1 MSVFK
6 RNDSPYYWWKLQHKK
21 KTYGGSTGTTNKS
34 EALAIF
40 LEQERLIRSNKFR
53 YTNKT
58 FGELV
63 AYYIDSYHPN
73 EQATLRWAL
82 KFWADTKLE
91 DLRGSDIKQL
101 QEFRAK
107 KVKGST
113 VNRQFNTIRSILGKA
128 VKNLGW
134 LERVPQWTK
143 EKELEPT
150 RGVLSKPEEKRL
162 LKELPTHLKRITRFA
177 LETGLRK
184 STITALTMDMFDP
197 ETGVLTIPA
206 KLLLKTRKPL
216 VIPISIKARSL
227 VINEEGF
234 SEGKLGLRFLDSN
247 RPIFTYEGKAF
258 KNPAGAAW
266 QKAKKRA
273 GVDITFHELRHTWTT
288 RMLEAGVPEAIV
300 AELGGW
306 TSTRMLKTYSHIDIS
321 NVKILK
327 EFGY

>member
-1 MSVFK
+1 MSLFHRK
-6 RNDSPYYWWKLQHKK
+6 DSPYYWWKLQYKGEK
-21 KTYGGSTGTTNKS
+21 FSKSTQTRNKS
-34 EALAIF
+34 EAMAIF
-40 LEQERLIRSNKFR
+40 LENERLIKSGR
-53 YTNKT
+53 YVHTEKT
-58 FGELV
+58 FGDLV
-63 AYYIDSYHPN
+63 AHYIDSYHPN

-82 KFWADTKLE
+82 KFWADTKLIE
-91 DLRGSDIKQL
+91 LRGSDIKQA

-162 LKELPTHLKRITRFA
+162 LKELPPHLKRITRFA

-216 VIPISIKARSL
+216 VIPISLKARSL
-227 VINEEGF
+227 VINEEGL
-234 SEGKLGLRFLDSN
+234 SEGKLGLRILDPN

-273 GVDITFHELRHTWTT
+273 GVDITFHELRHTWAT
-288 RMLEAGVPEAIV
+288 RMLEEGVPEAIV

-306 TSTRMLKTYSHIDIS
+306 TSTRMLKTYSHIDVS

>member
-1 MSVFK
+1 
-6 RNDSPYYWWKLQHKK
+6 
-21 KTYGGSTGTTNKS
+21 
-34 EALAIF
+34 
-40 LEQERLIRSNKFR
+40 
-53 YTNKT
+53 
-58 FGELV
+58 
-63 AYYIDSYHPN
+63 
-73 EQATLRWAL
+73 
-82 KFWADTKLE
+82 
-91 DLRGSDIKQL
+91 
-101 QEFRAK
+101 
-107 KVKGST
+107 
-113 VNRQFNTIRSILGKA
+113 
-128 VKNLGW
+128 
-134 LERVPQWTK
+134 
-143 EKELEPT
+143 
-150 RGVLSKPEEKRL
+150 
-162 LKELPTHLKRITRFA
+162 
-177 LETGLRK
+177 
-184 STITALTMDMFDP
+184 MDMFDP

-227 VINEEGF
+227 VINEEGL
-234 SEGKLGLRFLDSN
+234 SESKLGLRILDPN

-273 GVDITFHELRHTWTT
+273 GVDITFHELRHTWAT